1 MYARFENFVFL
12 EVCLQRWLPRHE
24 ALHGGTGGDGKGL
37 SCTLLTVAEVSPADP
52 KSGKPC
58 PESRPN
64 LRLAWGKQSYEIES
78 GVLEVDEVVA
88 AAF

>member
-1 MYARFENFVFL
+1 
-12 EVCLQRWLPRHE
+12 
-24 ALHGGTGGDGKGL
+24 L